1 MLTYTETG
9 TVISSV
15 GLRILVYVFL
25 RWIPGH
31 QLPPLIYLSLLS
43 YLGFFARAWRTAGE
57 ANQWQA
63 RKEQVTATPSSD
75 ASLKG
80 SANGGKTRKGD
91 ADLVDDDGHK
101 ISRGREPKIARS
113 LVYGLPSSSLW
124 SSVTV
129 SLHVILALFVVDMV
143 YRAQLFNKSSDLSF
157 ARVGYV
163 SDTTASILVREPN
176 PSQLPIY
183 VSYRSVPDNKA
194 APVDAWKSVGQLY
207 WLSNETD
214 FTSSLTISKL
224 SPTSRYQYSVS
235 NNHTGFFVTAPRA
248 GGIPEA
254 TGKFTFLASSCIKAN
269 FPYSPFSHALSV
281 PGFQHLAK
289 WIPSLHA
296 SFMLFLGDF
305 IYIDVPRRFGSDV
318 ESYRQQYRQVYAS
331 GDFPAVSTSL
341 PWIHVI
347 DDHDIANDWDQGL
360 ADPYQA
366 AIEPWNLYHKSVNPP
381 SAGNS
386 TSYATFTQGPASF
399 FLLDTRRYRSPTHP
413 LAPAA
418 PEKTMLGSTQLS
430 SLLAFLRHRDPP
442 GVKWKF
448 VISSVPF
455 TRNWRINAADT
466 WAGFLYERNL
476 ILEAMWDVSAR
487 GVGVIIISGDRHEF
501 GATAFP
507 PPKDGKWPLSAT
519 VHEFSCS
526 PLNQFY
532 LPTRSYWEAKSDDDV
547 EEVCI
552 KYIPDGNSKF
562 GAVELEGV
570 GKGEQGLLRY
580 RLFVDGV
587 ESWQH
592 VLTTPLV
599 GEGERKWSEAVWGE

>member
-1 MLTYTETG
+1 MQTREGYATTAPS
-9 TVISSV
+9 TD
-15 GLRILVYVFL
+15 
-25 RWIPGH
+25 
-31 QLPPLIYLSLLS
+31 
-43 YLGFFARAWRTAGE
+43 AW
-57 ANQWQA
+57 
-63 RKEQVTATPSSD
+63 P
-75 ASLKG
+75 KG
-80 SANGGKTRKGD
+80 PANGGKTRRFD
-91 ADLVDDDGHK
+91 AGLVDDDDKHK
-101 ISRGREPKIARS
+101 GRGGRDPKIARS
-113 LVYGLPSSSLW
+113 LLYGLPTSLRW
-124 SSVTV
+124 NSITVT
-129 SLHVILALFVVDMV
+129 LHVLLALFTVDMV
-143 YRAQLFNKSSDLSF
+143 YRGQLFYKSSDLSF

-163 SDTTASILVREPN
+163 SDTTASILIREPN
-176 PSQLPIY
+176 PTQLPIY
-183 VSYRSVPDNKA
+183 VSYRSVPDNEKEE
-194 APVDAWKSVGQLY
+194 PVDAWNSAGQIY
-207 WLSNETD
+207 WLSNDSD
-214 FTSSLTISKL
+214 FTSPLIISKL
-224 SPTSRYQYSVS
+224 RPTTRYQYSVS
-235 NNHTGFFVTAPRA
+235 NNHTGFFITAPRA
-248 GGIPEA
+248 GEIPKA

-269 FPYSPFSHALSV
+269 FPYRPFAHPLSV

-289 WIPSLHA
+289 LIPSLHA

-305 IYIDVPRRFGSDV
+305 IYIDVPRRFGWDV

-399 FLLDTRRYRSPTHP
+399 FLLDTRRYRSPTHS

-430 SLLAFLRHRDPP
+430 SLLSFLSHRDPP

-466 WAGFLYERNL
+466 WAGFVHERNR
-476 ILEAMWDVSAR
+476 ILEAMWDASAR
-487 GVGVIIISGDRHEF
+487 GVGVVIISGDRHEF
-501 GATAFP
+501 AATAFP

-532 LPTRSYWEAKSDDDV
+532 LPMRSYWEAETSDEV
-547 EEVCI
+547 NEVCI

-562 GAVELEGV
+562 GAVELERIGS
-570 GKGEQGLLRY
+570 GEQGLLRY
-580 RLFVDGV
+580 SLFVDGV
-587 ESWQH
+587 ECWQY

-599 GEGERKWSEAVWGE
+599 GESERKGREAVWGE

>member
-1 MLTYTETG
+1 M
-9 TVISSV
+9 V
-15 GLRILVYVFL
+15 
-25 RWIPGH
+25 
-31 QLPPLIYLSLLS
+31 
-43 YLGFFARAWRTAGE
+43 
-57 ANQWQA
+57 
-63 RKEQVTATPSSD
+63 
-75 ASLKG
+75 
-80 SANGGKTRKGD
+80 
-91 ADLVDDDGHK
+91 
-101 ISRGREPKIARS
+101 RS
-113 LVYGLPSSSLW
+113 LGCGLPTSSPW
-124 SSVTV
+124 DVITVT
-129 SLHVILALFVVDMV
+129 LHVILALFTVDMV
-143 YRAQLFNKSSDLSF
+143 YRAQLFHKSSDLSF

-183 VSYRSVPDNKA
+183 VSYRGVPANDE
-194 APVDAWKSVGQLY
+194 APVEAWKSAAQLY
-207 WLSNETD
+207 WLSNDTD

-224 SPTSRYQYSVS
+224 RPTSRYQYSVS

-248 GGIPEA
+248 GETPTA

-269 FPYSPFSHALSV
+269 FPYSPFSHPLSV
-281 PGFQHLAK
+281 PGFRHLAK

-331 GDFPAVSTSL
+331 RDFAAVSRFL

-347 DDHDIANDWDQGL
+347 DDHDIANDWDRGL

-399 FLLDTRRYRSPTHP
+399 FLLDTRRYRSPTYS
-413 LAPAA
+413 LAPSA

-430 SLLAFLRHRDPP
+430 SLLAFLSHRDSP

-448 VISSVPF
+448 IISSVPF

-466 WAGFLYERNL
+466 WAGFLHERNL

-501 GATAFP
+501 GATAFR
-507 PPKDGKWPLSAT
+507 PPKDGKWPLSAS
-519 VHEFSCS
+519 VYEFSCS

-532 LPTRSYWEAKSDDDV
+532 LPTRSYWEAEDDDKV
-547 EEVCI
+547 DEVCI

-562 GAVELEGV
+562 GAVELERIGR
-570 GKGEQGLLRY
+570 GEQGLLRY

-592 VLTTPLV
+592 VVTTPLV
-599 GEGERKWSEAVWGE
+599 DEGERKGREAVWGE

>member
-1 MLTYTETG
+1 MLSDNKLTPR
-9 TVISSV
+9 VQ
-15 GLRILVYVFL
+15 
-25 RWIPGH
+25 IPGH
-31 QLPPLIYLSLLS
+31 QLPPLIYLSILS
-43 YLGFFARAWRTAGE
+43 YLGFFTLAWRTSAE
-57 ANQWQA
+57 ANRLQVRKRQA
-63 RKEQVTATPSSD
+63 NSARSSD
-75 ASLKG
+75 AWSKG
-80 SANGGKTRKGD
+80 SANGRKTRKGD
-91 ADLVDDDGHK
+91 AELVNDDGHK
-101 ISRGREPKIARS
+101 TGGGRAPDMVQS

-124 SSVTV
+124 NSIAMVFHI
-129 SLHVILALFVVDMV
+129 LLALFALDMV
-143 YRAQLFNKSSDLSF
+143 YRAQLFYKSSELSF

-163 SDTTASILVREPN
+163 SDTTARILVREPD
-176 PSQLPIY
+176 PLQLPIY
-183 VSYRSVPDNKA
+183 VAYRSVLDNEE
-194 APVDAWKSVGQLY
+194 APVDAWKSAGQLH
-207 WLSNETD
+207 WLSNDTD

-224 SPTSRYQYSVS
+224 SPMSRYQYSVS
-235 NNHTGFFVTAPRA
+235 NNHTGFFITAPRP
-248 GGIPEA
+248 GEIPKA

-269 FPYSPFSHALSV
+269 FPYNPFSHALDV

-289 WIPSLHA
+289 WIPTLHA

-360 ADPYQA
+360 AEPFQA

-381 SAGNS
+381 SVGNS
-386 TSYATFTQGPASF
+386 TSYATFTHGPASF
-399 FLLDTRRYRSPTHP
+399 FLLDTRRYRSPTYAF
-413 LAPAA
+413 APAA
-418 PEKTMLGSTQLS
+418 QEKTMLGSAQLS
-430 SLLAFLRHRDPP
+430 SLLSFLSHRDSS

-466 WAGFLYERNL
+466 WAGFLHERNL

-532 LPTRSYWEAKSDDDV
+532 LPMRSYWEAESDDDV
-547 EEVCI
+547 DEVCI

-562 GAVELEGV
+562 GAMEIEAV
-570 GKGEQGLLRY
+570 GGSEQGLLRY

-592 VLTTPLV
+592 VLTTPLAV
-599 GEGERKWSEAVWGE
+599 EGERKWNEAVWG